1 MITPIHFA
9 PLQGY
14 TDDVFR
20 RIHHELVGGIE
31 TYYTP
36 FIRMEGGKVRSK
48 DMRDIRPEFNRGVP
62 VVPQIIM
69 KSMKELD
76 YLTAVVEEEGY
87 SRIDINMG
95 CPFPMQ
101 AKHGRGAGMMAH
113 LDVVEQMADFI
124 AENRQTE
131 FSVKMRLGWE
141 NKEEWRPVL
150 DILNTTPLKHITLHP
165 RIGVQQ
171 YKGELD
177 MDEFLAFYAE
187 CDHPIIYNGEM
198 KTLKELQQMNQKF
211 VKLAGIMIGRGLL
224 ARPSLSAEYAEGE
237 EWPEDK
243 RRKMLHDFH
252 DRLKAHF
259 EGTVNSEEQLHSRL
273 RLFWEYMEEELGRK
287 LYKKIMKAGNL
298 KNYLEAV
305 REV

>member
-150 DILNTTPLKHITLHP
+150 DILNTIPLKHVTLHP
-165 RIGVQQ
+165 RIGIQQ

-177 MDEFLAFYAE
+177 MEEFMAFYAE

-224 ARPSLSAEYAEGE
+224 ARPSLSAEYA
-237 EWPEDK
+237 DSA
-243 RRKMLHDFH
+243 LSFDISISFCS
-252 DRLKAHF
+252 
-259 EGTVNSEEQLHSRL
+259 TV
-273 RLFWEYMEEELGRK
+273 
-287 LYKKIMKAGNL
+287 A
-298 KNYLEAV
+298 
-305 REV
+305 EVPPCQP